1 MFPKPQALASPSIS
15 GALRN
20 NMNKS
25 QLIALLMIIAIFL
38 GMLSG
43 ACESTTPAPTE
54 EQPQATEQAQPAPAV
69 EAPTKLAV
77 GEQPAGPVQPSVPAA
92 AEAPAAEAP
101 AAGEQP
107 AGEQPAG
114 EQPAAEA
121 PAAGEQEEA
130 PAAPTAE

>member
-1 MFPKPQALASPSIS
+1 MSPKPQALASPSIS
-15 GALRN
+15 GALRKD
-20 NMNKS
+20 MNKS

-43 ACESTTPAPTE
+43 ACESPTPAPTE
-54 EQPQATEQAQPAPAV
+54 EQPQTTEQAQPEPAAEAPA
-69 EAPTKLAV
+69 KLAA
-77 GEQPAGPVQPSVPAA
+77 GEQPAAPVQPSVPA

-101 AAGEQP
+101 AAEAP

-114 EQPAAEA
+114 EQ